1 MTPFER
7 NPWVKDLAHR
17 AGFELCG
24 VARAAPVARGDYV
37 RQWLAAGRA
46 GSMHYLHRHL
56 PQRLDP
62 SSLVEGAASVVM
74 VALNYHQ
81 PPPKG
86 DSSRAE
92 DCAAVRTPVDRA
104 PSGGE
109 SHPRTDPEP
118 GVRGRVAMYAW
129 GEDYHDV
136 MKRKLTPIADALRE
150 EGYADGKQAAVKV
163 CVDTAPLLEREF
175 AAAAGLGW
183 IGKNTLVLAPGWGSF
198 FFLGAIVTSLE
209 IAADPPMPDHC
220 GTCRRCLDG
229 CPTGAFPAPY
239 QMDASRCISYLTIEH
254 RGEIPGEF
262 HAGIGDWLFGCD
274 VCQQVCPFN
283 RDATAAREPAF
294 EPRDHAPTL
303 EAQRVLDWTPQQYQD
318 AFRDTAMR
326 RAKLDM
332 LKRNAAIVLAN
343 DSRDRKQADSAG
355 LGAASVPGSDR

>member
-1 MTPFER
+1 
-7 NPWVKDLAHR
+7 
-17 AGFELCG
+17 
-24 VARAAPVARGDYV
+24 
-37 RQWLAAGRA
+37 
-46 GSMHYLHRHL
+46 
-56 PQRLDP
+56 
-62 SSLVEGAASVVM
+62 
-74 VALNYHQ
+74 
-81 PPPKG
+81 
-86 DSSRAE
+86 
-92 DCAAVRTPVDRA
+92 
-104 PSGGE
+104 
-109 SHPRTDPEP
+109 
-118 GVRGRVAMYAW
+118 MYAW